1 MFKQTTDQPEK
12 NHFPPIC
19 NTSPTTNLEQ
29 KLNKTA
35 MNNYPSPRESSVT
48 NTKPSS
54 IKQNEYHFKS
64 LANLDSLKV
73 PVLRR
78 SQTDPQADTDLSVLQ
93 FCNSGGEADGSKAAL
108 NNLHIPELLLPQC
121 FEDES
126 QNESLNVM
134 KTQKKPKTVPP
145 CEQDVSDCSEID
157 SLSGI
162 SASSNDAARVIGE
175 KRFWKMRTYMIK
187 YLFLSLTM
195 SVSLLMILK
204 FCSVSYFLFL
214 LIFFSQQKIF
224 EAQVFELRRLIMVSS

>member
-19 NTSPTTNLEQ
+19 NTSPTTNLEE

-35 MNNYPSPRESSVT
+35 MNYPSPRESSVT

-93 FCNSGGEADGSKAAL
+93 FCNSGGEAAGSKAAL

-121 FEDES
+121 FEEES

-134 KTQKKPKTVPP
+134 KTQKKPKTVPT
-145 CEQDVSDCSEID
+145 CEQDVSDCSAID

-162 SASSNDAARVIGE
+162 SASSNDVARVIGE

-187 YLFLSLTM
+187 YLS
-195 SVSLLMILK
+195 SHLL
-204 FCSVSYFLFL
+204 CQFLFL
-214 LIFFSQQKIF
+214 WFINFAVFLTFCSCSYFS
-224 EAQVFELRRLIMVSS
+224 VSRRSLRLKCLSCIDS